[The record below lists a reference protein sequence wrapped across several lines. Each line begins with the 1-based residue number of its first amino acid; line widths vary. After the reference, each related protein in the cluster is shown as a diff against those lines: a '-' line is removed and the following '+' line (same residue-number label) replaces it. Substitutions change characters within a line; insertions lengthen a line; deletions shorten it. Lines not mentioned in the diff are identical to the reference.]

1 VNASSPNPI
10 LHSGFMKS
18 LSAIFKKPVW
28 GSVPKNIMRWKYGDL
43 YDELTRNQ
51 QVSPKR
57 LIDKG
62 FIFTYVTLTEALQ
75 AIKQHEKNR

>member
-1 VNASSPNPI
+1 
-10 LHSGFMKS
+10 MKS

-62 FIFTYVTLTEALQ
+62 FIFTYPTLTEALQ